1 MCTLAAFVRVFPAWP
16 LVVAANR
23 DEFLARP
30 ATPPLLLREEPPRA
44 VGGRDLTAGGT
55 WLGVAET
62 GLVAGILN
70 RRTSTPPERTCR
82 SRGLLCLDL
91 LASSTAAD
99 AASRV
104 ADEPAGRYNPFNL
117 LVADRSAAFVVSQ
130 PSGERPRPIVLE
142 PGLHVL
148 TNLDVDDPTCP
159 RIAASH
165 RRFAAAG
172 DGFAR
177 DGDVDRF
184 VAHLREILADH
195 TTALDPRGPGNL
207 CVHAG
212 PYGTRSSSVLLVPIG
227 RGVRY
232 FHADGPPCTTSL
244 AAVPLP
250 FHSQNA

>member
-44 VGGRDLTAGGT
+44 VGGHDLTAGGT

-70 RRTSTPPERTCR
+70 RRTSTPPDPSRR

-91 LASSTAAD
+91 LGCPTAAD
-99 AASRV
+99 AGAR
-104 ADEPAGRYNPFNL
+104 AAAEPAGRYNSFNL
-117 LVADRSAAFVVSQ
+117 LVADRDEAFVVSH
-130 PSGERPRPIVLE
+130 GGGRIRLE

-172 DGFAR
+172 NGFAA
-177 DGDVDRF
+177 DGDVAAL
-184 VAHLREILADH
+184 VARLRTILADH
-195 TTALDPRGPGNL
+195 VTALDPRGPGSL

-212 PYGTRSSSVLLVPIG
+212 AFGTRASSVLLVSADGADI
-227 RGVRY
+227 RW
-232 FHADGPPCTTSL
+232 FHADGPPCTVPL
-244 AAVPLP
+244 APVPLP
-250 FHSQNA
+250 F